1 MMTVAS
7 TVSSLLGSHSES
19 KPSQPDDRWMA
30 TYPRS
35 SRLGATGLT
44 FFDDEVSKVFGT
56 DAACLLLTSVG

>member
-1 MMTVAS
+1 
-7 TVSSLLGSHSES
+7 
-19 KPSQPDDRWMA
+19 MA